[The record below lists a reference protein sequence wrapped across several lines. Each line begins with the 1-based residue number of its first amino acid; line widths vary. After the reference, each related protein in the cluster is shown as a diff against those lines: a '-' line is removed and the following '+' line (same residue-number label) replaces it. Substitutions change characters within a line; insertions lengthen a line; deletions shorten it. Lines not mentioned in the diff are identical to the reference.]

1 MEKKIFSKHDLKK
14 DLLNLGIKKDDIL
27 LVHSSMKSIGN
38 VEGGAD
44 TVIDVFMEYITDGLL
59 IFPTHT
65 WKQINENYNIFDP
78 KKEPSCVGIL
88 SNIFLKRKNVFRSL
102 HPTHSIAAYGKN
114 SEDFVKGEEVFDTPL
129 NRNGCWGKIYDLK
142 SKILFIGCN
151 LNTNTIIHGVEEWCG
166 IPNRLSDK
174 YQNLKIKIDDKLIE
188 RPIRRHH
195 NDHGDVSENYGKIEK
210 PLLKLGIAK
219 IGKFGDAKTY
229 IIDSYKM
236 INLVIEFLKKDPDLF
251 LTDKPIPENWY

>member
-1 MEKKIFSKHDLKK
+1 MNYSKEHFKNNLKK
-14 DLLNLGIKKDDIL
+14 LGIKQNDSL
-27 LVHSSMKSIGN
+27 LIHSSMKSIGN

-44 TVIDVFMEYITDGLL
+44 TVIDAFVEYVSKGLI

-65 WKQINENYNIFDP
+65 WEQMKDNYNISDP
-78 KKEPSCVGIL
+78 EKEPSFVGVL
-88 SNIFLKRKNVFRSL
+88 SNIFMKRKNVFRSL

-114 SEDFVKGEEVFDTPL
+114 AKNFVQGEEMFDTPL
-129 NRNGCWGKIYDLK
+129 NRKGCWGKIYDLK
-142 SKILFIGCN
+142 SKILFIGCS
-151 LNTNTIIHGVEEWCG
+151 LNKNTIIHGVEEWCK

-174 YQNLKIKIDDKLIE
+174 YQNLKIKVEDKIIE
-188 RPIRRHH
+188 KPIRRHH

-229 IIDSYKM
+229 LVDSYKM
-236 INLVIEFLKKDPDLF
+236 INLVFDFLKKDPDLF
-251 LTDKPIPENWY
+251 LTDKPLPESWYF